1 MAFARAAIAVNHLL
15 KLTLEFLRTCEPRSK
30 DCLMSRGLG
39 RGNGHELRMIH
50 NVRPAVELPGSS
62 RWTAL
67 TITFGILMVSAA
79 LLLIALRS

>member
-30 DCLMSRGLG
+30 DCLLSRGLG
-39 RGNGHELRMIH
+39 RGNGYELRMIH

-62 RWTAL
+62 RRTAL
-67 TITFGILMVSAA
+67 VMICGILIASAV
-79 LLLIALRS
+79 LVLIVLRS